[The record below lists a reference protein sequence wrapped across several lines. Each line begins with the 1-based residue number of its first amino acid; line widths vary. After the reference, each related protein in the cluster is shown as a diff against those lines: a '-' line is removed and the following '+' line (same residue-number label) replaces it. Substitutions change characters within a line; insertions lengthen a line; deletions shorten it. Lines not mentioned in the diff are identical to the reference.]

1 MSEPAAI
8 LDSLNATERSVLES
22 ILKSGDL
29 SILESLYDEDYEE
42 IPVTIDEFI
51 SNPRYLGSVYD
62 GGDLVYPYWRNF
74 LHKFFHDNTDK
85 AFEVCLAGDTVIP
98 LLDGTKPTIK
108 ELAESENKE
117 RYLYS
122 YDMNSNEYTVG
133 KTSDIWSTGIKPVY
147 RITLDNGESFKL
159 TSNHRLLTR
168 DKHWKSIDSGL
179 SVGDSLMPFSTIID
193 EYGYERVLARE
204 YNHKIVSIEY
214 VGEEEVF
221 DISVEGTHNFAI
233 GAGIVA
239 HNCLTGAIGVGKTTI
254 AAIMMTY
261 IIYKTLCL
269 KDPRKFYR
277 LTGNSPIVFVVMNLT
292 LDLAYQGLYTLIVEN
307 IKSSP
312 WFLERVDIRG
322 KYDVIIEFKEGIQ
335 LIAGSNTNHV
345 IGKNVIAACLDE
357 VSFSKAPKGSKNSVM
372 DMYRSI
378 RRRMESRF
386 MRSGNLPGMLGL
398 ISSKNDENS
407 FLERYI
413 ESNRYNK
420 KTIVIDKPVYEIKP
434 ASTYMGPRFDV
445 AVGDKTKSSYIINT
459 EEDRAR
465 AEKDMQS
472 IIHVPIEYKKAFEDD
487 INEALKE
494 IAGISAVA
502 SSKLIPYP
510 GRITSCIRTDKKS
523 PLGVETIYLSLTS
536 DDTIMDYLEDLGRLK
551 VDLGKPRFG
560 HVDIALR
567 GDSLGLVLVHESG
580 QTTIQRTTIDGRIQ
594 EYVEPVFDA
603 DILLRV
609 RAETGSEIPLF
620 KIREFIL
627 WMNRHIY
634 NRKIQVMTFDGFQ
647 SADSMQLLNTSG
659 IQSELL
665 SVDRS
670 AIPYLNLRSA
680 ILDKRVRFYD
690 HPVLIRELS
699 ELEYDRVRGKVDHPE
714 MTANNE
720 PGSKDLSD
728 ALCGAVYNATKYYAT
743 KKGSTAFK
751 QKDTLQS
758 NMRAL
763 TLYNKTRTNKSTS
776 EETDWLLL

>member
-51 SNPRYLGSVYD
+51 SNPKYLGSVYD

-133 KTSDIWSTGIKPVY
+133 KTTDIWSTGIKPVY

-193 EYGYERVLARE
+193 EYGYETQSRILSEYNSNKENQRRNCRNKCLSQLNKISSLDGVNEDNYIDLLKSVGSKYKPTLKFIESEFGTLSNALDLARE
-204 YNHKIVSIEY
+204 YNRKIVSIEY

-345 IGKNVIAACLDE
+345 IGKNVIAACMTGDTEILTIRGYERLD
-357 VSFSKAPKGSKNSVM
+357 
-372 DMYRSI
+372 
-378 RRRMESRF
+378 
-386 MRSGNLPGMLGL
+386 
-398 ISSKNDENS
+398 
-407 FLERYI
+407 
-413 ESNRYNK
+413 
-420 KTIVIDKPVYEIKP
+420 
-434 ASTYMGPRFDV
+434 
-445 AVGDKTKSSYIINT
+445 
-459 EEDRAR
+459 
-465 AEKDMQS
+465 
-472 IIHVPIEYKKAFEDD
+472 
-487 INEALKE
+487 
-494 IAGISAVA
+494 
-502 SSKLIPYP
+502 
-510 GRITSCIRTDKKS
+510 
-523 PLGVETIYLSLTS
+523 SLTGTLVPVIVS
-536 DDTIMDYLEDLGRLK
+536 DQS
-551 VDLGKPRFG
+551 V
-560 HVDIALR
+560 
-567 GDSLGLVLVHESG
+567 VLSPVV
-580 QTTIQRTTIDGRIQ
+580 QTR
-594 EYVEPVFDA
+594 YA
-603 DILLRV
+603 D
-609 RAETGSEIPLF
+609 
-620 KIREFIL
+620 
-627 WMNRHIY
+627 
-634 NRKIQVMTFDGFQ
+634 
-647 SADSMQLLNTSG
+647 
-659 IQSELL
+659 EL
-665 SVDRS
+665 
-670 AIPYLNLRSA
+670 I
-680 ILDKRVRFYD
+680 
-690 HPVLIRELS
+690 
-699 ELEYDRVRGKVDHPE
+699 
-714 MTANNE
+714 
-720 PGSKDLSD
+720 
-728 ALCGAVYNATKYYAT
+728 
-743 KKGSTAFK
+743 
-751 QKDTLQS
+751 
-758 NMRAL
+758 AL
-763 TLYNKTRTNKSTS
+763 TLEDGTILRCTPDHRFLLKTGEYKEAQYLTIDDEL
-776 EETDWLLL
+776 EEV